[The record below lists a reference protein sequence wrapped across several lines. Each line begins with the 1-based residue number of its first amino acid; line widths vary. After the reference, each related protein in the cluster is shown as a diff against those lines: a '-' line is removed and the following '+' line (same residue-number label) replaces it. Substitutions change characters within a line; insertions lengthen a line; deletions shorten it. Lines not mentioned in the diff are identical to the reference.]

1 MAELPVVHSVPLDYA
16 RPATKGYEGGVVA
29 GALGVEVSQGLEA
42 LASKFRLTPFMLL
55 HGALC
60 LLLSRHSNSQDIVIG
75 TPVANRLQGEL
86 ESLIGFFVNTLVL
99 RVDTTARALSA
110 YLEDIRA
117 VHLGAQSNQDVPF
130 EQLVE
135 RMKVPRSSAHSPLFQ
150 IMMTT
155 NTDYGLY
162 GEAEGASFQLPGV
175 EITEFDSSLIQAKF
189 DLNVELTL
197 HEAGV
202 GLRWTYDKGLFTE
215 RHIEQLNRHL
225 CRLLEALSE
234 VGENTEVGISSLA
247 MLSEREV
254 EELVYE
260 LNDTAQPYP
269 EMACIHDLFEGQVA
283 KAPEQAAVVFEGRT
297 LSYRALN
304 EKANQV
310 AHYLRLEHGVGPD
323 TLVGLCIERSL
334 EMVIGIMGILKAGG
348 AYVPL
353 DPNYPA
359 ERLSYLLAD
368 TAVDIVLSGTKER
381 DVLGEFAG
389 AVVCLDGMAD
399 TTEYACADY
408 SKENLDREEI
418 GLTSSHL
425 AYVIYTSGS
434 TGQPKGVMVEH
445 RNTVAMLSWGRET
458 FSLTELAN
466 VLASTSLNFNLSIYE
481 LFLPLSSGTTVCI
494 VNSILDLV
502 TADLAQDISLINTVP
517 SAMDALLKLEAI
529 PQSVEVV
536 NLAGEALQNS
546 LVQSIFRQKPSLKVY
561 NLYGPSEDTT
571 YSTFACFTED
581 EIENPTYR
589 KGYQ

>member
-1 MAELPVVHSVPLDYA
+1 TPEYNMPMVFRVTGTFSLKVLTQVFETILDRHEVLRSVYEAEGGEARQRVREVSALDFSIKEEDLSHLTGEKLAGEIESRVTADIKQAFNLAEDVMLRVCYIKTGGESGVLIFNMHHIASDGWSVDVLTKEFFALYHAYSAGKANPLPGLPIQYIDYAHWQREYLSGEVLEGQLGYWEEKLAELPVVHSVPLDYA

-29 GALGVEVSQGLEA
+29 GALGGEVSQGLEA

-75 TPVANRLQGEL
+75 TPVANRLHGEL
-86 ESLIGFFVNTLVL
+86 EPLIGFFVNTLVL

-215 RHIEQLNRHL
+215 RHIEQLNSHL

-234 VGENTEVGISSLA
+234 VGENTEVGISNLA

-269 EMACIHDLFEGQVA
+269 EMA
-283 KAPEQAAVVFEGRT
+283 
-297 LSYRALN
+297 
-304 EKANQV
+304 
-310 AHYLRLEHGVGPD
+310 
-323 TLVGLCIERSL
+323 
-334 EMVIGIMGILKAGG
+334 
-348 AYVPL
+348 
-353 DPNYPA
+353 
-359 ERLSYLLAD
+359 
-368 TAVDIVLSGTKER
+368 
-381 DVLGEFAG
+381 
-389 AVVCLDGMAD
+389 
-399 TTEYACADY
+399 
-408 SKENLDREEI
+408 
-418 GLTSSHL
+418 
-425 AYVIYTSGS
+425 
-434 TGQPKGVMVEH
+434 
-445 RNTVAMLSWGRET
+445 
-458 FSLTELAN
+458 
-466 VLASTSLNFNLSIYE
+466 
-481 LFLPLSSGTTVCI
+481 
-494 VNSILDLV
+494 
-502 TADLAQDISLINTVP
+502 
-517 SAMDALLKLEAI
+517 
-529 PQSVEVV
+529 
-536 NLAGEALQNS
+536 
-546 LVQSIFRQKPSLKVY
+546 
-561 NLYGPSEDTT
+561 
-571 YSTFACFTED
+571 
-581 EIENPTYR
+581 
-589 KGYQ
+589 